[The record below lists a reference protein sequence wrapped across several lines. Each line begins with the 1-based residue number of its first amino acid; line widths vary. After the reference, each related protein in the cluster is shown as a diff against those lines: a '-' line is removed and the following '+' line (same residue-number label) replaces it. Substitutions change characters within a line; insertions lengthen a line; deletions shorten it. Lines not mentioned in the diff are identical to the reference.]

1 MIAARKTSMRILR
14 SRGGILAAM
23 TPVLCALHIFPVKSC
38 APLVLDAALVEP
50 RGLRHDRRWIVTDA
64 AGTFLTGRQHP
75 RLTLLRATPDRDAL
89 ALSAPGMPPLQ
100 LETPPDG
107 ARVDITVWTNTVAAL
122 PARAGADAWIS
133 AFLGMPARFAYMDD
147 ACARPVN
154 PDYAKAGD
162 EVSFADAFPLLLIS
176 QAALDALNAKL
187 ASPVPMLRFRP
198 NFVVANTLPHAEDG
212 WKRVR
217 VGSIEL
223 DVVKPCSRCV
233 FTTVDFERGAFDPS
247 GEPLR
252 TLITYRRGERGVTF
266 GQNVI
271 PRGTGTVRVGDT
283 VEVLA

>member
-1 MIAARKTSMRILR
+1 MPPIL
-14 SRGGILAAM
+14 S
-23 TPVLCALHIFPVKSC
+23 ALHIFPVKSC
-38 APLVLDAALVEP
+38 APLVLDAAEVEP
-50 RGLRHDRRWIVTDA
+50 RGLRHDRRWVVTDA
-64 AGTFLTGRQHP
+64 DAKFLTGRQHP
-75 RLTLLRATPDRDAL
+75 RLTLLRAVPDHDAL
-89 ALSAPGMPPLQ
+89 TLAAPDLPPLR
-100 LETPPDG
+100 LEVPGSG
-107 ARVDITVWTNTVAAL
+107 ARVEVTVWSNTVAAL
-122 PARAGADAWIS
+122 PAGDAADAWIS
-133 AFLGMPARFAYMDD
+133 AFLGMPTRIAYMDD

-176 QAALDALNAKL
+176 QGALDALNAKL
-187 ASPVPMLRFRP
+187 TAPVPMLRFRP
-198 NFVVANTLPHAEDG
+198 NFVVARTAPHAEDG

-217 VGSIEL
+217 VGAVEF

-266 GQNVI
+266 GQNII
-271 PRGTGTVRVGDT
+271 PRGTGTVRVGDA